1 MSNDSPDLEVS
12 VEKTEEKFIFK
23 WTEETV
29 QSQNLQ
35 GEEVTLT
42 QERKIE
48 IPKNEEIASEI
59 VKTLG
64 DDPRV
69 ESGHEA
75 AQNVEMPVAA
85 ILAIEAEQ
93 RGIIS
98 AGQAQELNDLRD
110 ELESESSHDS
120 YQSVEE
126 VDTP

>member
-1 MSNDSPDLEVS
+1 MNSDE
-12 VEKTEEKFIFK
+12 
-23 WTEETV
+23 
-29 QSQNLQ
+29 
-35 GEEVTLT
+35 
-42 QERKIE
+42 
-48 IPKNEEIASEI
+48 
-59 VKTLG
+59 
-64 DDPRV
+64 PRV
-69 ESGHEA
+69 ESGHEP
-75 AQNVEMPVAA
+75 AQNVELPVAA